1 MAGKPA
7 PEATAMARSGVR
19 PPWRAALGFVGW
31 LGLVLLLLLE
41 PAAPAAAAIVP
52 VSSGNAAGPN
62 VGAASPWNL
71 QVNLNV
77 PGNTTVVVAV
87 AVKNTAVIYA
97 LGRPRQRT
105 RVGAKPIA
113 AGKRV
118 TGIR

>member
-1 MAGKPA
+1 MALAVVMDGACIHQPRKRVSRLAGKPA

-52 VSSGNAAGPN
+52 VSSASAAGN
-62 VGAASPWNL
+62 VGAVSPWNL

-77 PGNTTVVVAV
+77 PGNTTAVVAV
-87 AVKNTAVIYA
+87 A
-97 LGRPRQRT
+97 
-105 RVGAKPIA
+105 
-113 AGKRV
+113 GK
-118 TGIR
+118 